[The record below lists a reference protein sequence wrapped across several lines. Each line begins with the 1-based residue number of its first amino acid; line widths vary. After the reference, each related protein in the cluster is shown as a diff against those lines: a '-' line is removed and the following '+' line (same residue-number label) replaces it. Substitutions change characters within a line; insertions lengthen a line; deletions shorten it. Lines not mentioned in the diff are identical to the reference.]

1 MTTNSQSPPLKTD
14 VIGRVRISAKHRE
27 ALLDAYEASSMTGMK
42 FAAAHG
48 VKYPTFASW
57 IQRRR
62 RDRGQYEPSNESVS
76 AALFESLV
84 ELGLP
89 VAAMPSG
96 SMAGVSSSGSAL
108 RIQHSSGICMCVE
121 DERQARLAVLVLREL
136 DATRPC

>member
-1 MTTNSQSPPLKTD
+1 MTTNAQSPPLKTD

-62 RDRGQYEPSNESVS
+62 RDRGQFEPSNESVP
-76 AALFESLV
+76 AALLESLV

-89 VAAMPSG
+89 VAAMPLG
-96 SMAGVSSSGSAL
+96 SMTGASSSGSAL
-108 RIQHSSGICMCVE
+108 RIQHANGICMCVE

>member
-1 MTTNSQSPPLKTD
+1 MTTNAQSPPLKTD
-14 VIGRVRISAKHRE
+14 VIGRVRITAKHRE

-62 RDRGQYEPSNESVS
+62 RDRGQYEPSNEPVP

-89 VAAMPSG
+89 VAAMPLK
-96 SMAGVSSSGSAL
+96 SMTGASSSGSAL
-108 RIQHSSGICMCVE
+108 RIQRKRG
-121 DERQARLAVLVLREL
+121 L
-136 DATRPC
+136 